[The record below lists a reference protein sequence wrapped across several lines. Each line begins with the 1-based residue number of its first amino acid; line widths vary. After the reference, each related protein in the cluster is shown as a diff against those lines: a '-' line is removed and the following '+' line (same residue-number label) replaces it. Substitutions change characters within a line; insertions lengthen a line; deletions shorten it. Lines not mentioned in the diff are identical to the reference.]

1 MDDGHWR
8 SHPRLPQPLK
18 IFRRELIYEYE
29 IFEWQSLENESRCFY
44 ICLSANRP
52 GFRAA
57 DSRGRDVASFGGHY
71 QTGRERAG
79 ECGYSRDGGRR
90 SSRCSYE
97 TELCTPVEPGRCTYP
112 DRVRR

>member
-44 ICLSANRP
+44 FFLSANRP
-52 GFRAA
+52 GFLAV
-57 DSRGRDVASFGGHY
+57 DSRGRDVAGFCGHY
-71 QTGRERAG
+71 HNGRARAV
-79 ECGYSRDGGRR
+79 ESRYYTDGRLSTLR
-90 SSRCSYE
+90 SS
-97 TELCTPVEPGRCTYP
+97 TQPML
-112 DRVRR
+112 